1 MRTPTFTGGGFG
13 YIDNVIKIKRR
24 DYMTITT
31 WKEVLDFWFDPKHL
45 PLHFDENDEF
55 DELIRTNFLAT
66 WQAAAEGLLVDW
78 RKDIKGRLA
87 EIIVLDQFS
96 RNLWRNDIRTYTQ
109 DKMAI
114 ALAQEVV
121 NHEEYGTLSAIEKKY
136 ILLPFMHSES
146 VALHD
151 WAFKYYEEAGDEGL
165 IYFENLHRDVLDQF
179 GRYPYQ
185 NKDLGR
191 KSTTEELKYLEE
203 KDGNFYS

>member
-1 MRTPTFTGGGFG
+1 MTAF
-13 YIDNVIKIKRR
+13 DWNEVI
-24 DYMTITT
+24 
-31 WKEVLDFWFDPKHL
+31 DFWFNPKNI
-45 PLHFDENDEF
+45 PLHFEENDEF
-55 DELIRTNFLAT
+55 DELIRTKFLNT
-66 WQAAAEGLLVDW
+66 WKAASEGLLVNW

-114 ALAQEVV
+114 ALAQEVI
-121 NHEEYGTLSAIEKKY
+121 NHPEYNTLSNIEKNY

-146 VALHD
+146 LELHD
-151 WAFKYYEEAGDEGL
+151 WALKYFEELGDENL
-165 IYFENLHRDVLDQF
+165 LYFEKLHREVLEEF

-191 KSTTEELKYLEE
+191 ESTPEELQILEKN
-203 KDGNFYS
+203 KDGFYNPG

>member
-1 MRTPTFTGGGFG
+1 MKN
-13 YIDNVIKIKRR
+13 ID
-24 DYMTITT
+24 
-31 WKEVLDFWFDPKHL
+31 WKEVIDFWFDPDHL
-45 PLHFDENDEF
+45 PLHFDENEDF
-55 DELIRTNFLAT
+55 DEKIRIHFLDT
-66 WQAAAEGLLVDW
+66 WKKAAEGLLVDW

-121 NHEEYGTLSAIEKKY
+121 NHPDYNKLSDEEKRY

-146 VALHD
+146 TELHD
-151 WAFKYYEEAGDEGL
+151 WAYKYYEELGSEDL
-165 IYFENLHRDVLDQF
+165 IYFENLHREVLDRF

-185 NKDLGR
+185 NDDLGR
-191 KSTTEELKYLEE
+191 ESTVEELQFLKE
-203 KDGNFYS
+203 KDGKIYS

>member
-1 MRTPTFTGGGFG
+1 MGKEINIYFVER
-13 YIDNVIKIKRR
+13 IDFMDVK
-24 DYMTITT
+24 T
-31 WKEVLDFWFDPKHL
+31 WKEVLDFWFDPDHI

-55 DELIRTNFLAT
+55 DNKIRDEFLKT
-66 WQAAAEGLLVDW
+66 WEAGAEGLLVDW

-121 NHEEYGTLSAIEKKY
+121 TRSDYDILSRDEKRF

-146 VALHD
+146 LELHD
-151 WAFKYYEEAGDEGL
+151 WAIK
-165 IYFENLHRDVLDQF
+165 YFEDLGDDSTLYFEKQHRAVLEEY

-191 KSTTEELKYLEE
+191 ESTPDELKWLEE
-203 KDGNFYS
+203 KNGQFYG

>member
-1 MRTPTFTGGGFG
+1 
-13 YIDNVIKIKRR
+13 
-24 DYMTITT
+24 MTIVN
-31 WKEVLDFWFDPKHL
+31 WEDIIDFWFDPDHAG
-45 PLHFDENDEF
+45 LHFTEDDDF
-55 DELIRTNFLAT
+55 DEKIRSRFLAT
-66 WQAAAEGLLVDW
+66 WEAGSEGLLVDW

-121 NHEEYGTLSAIEKKY
+121 NHPEYNHLSKDEKRY

-146 VALHD
+146 LDLHD
-151 WAFKYYEEAGDEGL
+151 WANKYFEELGEDFLYYER
-165 IYFENLHRDVLDQF
+165 LHREVLEKF

-191 KSTTEELKYLEE
+191 ESTKEELEELEKK
-203 KDGNFYS
+203 KDGFYS

>member
-1 MRTPTFTGGGFG
+1 MS
-13 YIDNVIKIKRR
+13 IA
-24 DYMTITT
+24 T
-31 WKEVLDFWFDPKHL
+31 WKEIIDFWFDPQHTS
-45 PLHFDENDEF
+45 LHFAENEDF
-55 DELIRTNFLAT
+55 DEKIRGRFLQT
-66 WQAAAEGLLVDW
+66 WEKAAEGLLVEW

-114 ALAQEVV
+114 ALAQEAV
-121 NHEEYGTLSAIEKKY
+121 NHPDYDKLSKAEKKF

-146 VALHD
+146 LELHD
-151 WAFKYYEEAGDEGL
+151 WANKYYEELGDEEL
-165 IYFENLHRDVLDQF
+165 IYFEKLHRDVLEEF

-191 KSTTEELKYLEE
+191 ESTPEELKILEE
-203 KDGNFYS
+203 KKDGFYS